1 MFFFLFLFLHLFRF
15 SFSSFP
21 YSLPSVILFL
31 FCYCSVLP
39 ITAQNKSACFF
50 FQFHKSF
57 PQFYFTVRFPIIFY
71 FSVVLPLVF
80 AISWFI
86 RLNSIFCQCTYDFC
100 LLSFR
105 VFTFLHVSFQFW
117 FIIFCSFNG
126 GMSSFCR
133 DFLGFCKKRFLIKI
147 IQFSTCFC
155 FILAVAC
162 LKTLFI

>member
-1 MFFFLFLFLHLFRF
+1 MFFYY
-15 SFSSFP
+15 FSSFISFGFP
-21 YSLPSVILFL
+21 SLLFHILYRLL
-31 FCYCSVLP
+31 FCFCFAIVPFCQLLLR
-39 ITAQNKSACFF
+39 ITLLVF

-57 PQFYFTVRFPIIFY
+57 PQFYFTVRFPIFFY